1 MSLDFFETRPRVIN
15 TRICRIF
22 VFAVK
27 FPSSHIN
34 VIILIRIMIIIM
46 KKEIIVIMIMDIF
59 IIKIIIINNDN
70 NTGHQ
75 VWDFLKVGLEKIPYP
90 HPSMEYRL

>member
-1 MSLDFFETRPRVIN
+1 
-15 TRICRIF
+15 
-22 VFAVK
+22 
-27 FPSSHIN
+27 
-34 VIILIRIMIIIM
+34 M

-59 IIKIIIINNDN
+59 IIKIIIINNN
-70 NTGHQ
+70 NYTGHQ